1 MLSGM
6 PLPDQDS
13 AVGHSFVLELDE
25 VTIHLLEVQNLVLSI
40 FGLET
45 GGDTNARTAARAV
58 TLVRPL
64 VRDSTFVDWAHQSK
78 THGVAAGRSATIVVF
93 AADGS
98 PVARYHLENAW
109 PSRLEIGSLTRGDD
123 TVAVER
129 LTVTYDDV
137 EAG

>member
-1 MLSGM
+1 M

-13 AVGHSFVLELDE
+13 AVGHSFVLELDGQA
-25 VTIHLLEVQNLVLSI
+25 IRLLEVQNLVLSI
-40 FGLET
+40 FGLEP
-45 GGDTNARTAARAV
+45 GGGTTARARAV

-64 VRDSTFVDWAHQSK
+64 TRDPTFADWAHQSK
-78 THGVAAGRSATIVVF
+78 TQGVAAGRRPTVVVF

-109 PSRLEIGSLTRGDD
+109 PSRLDIGSLTRGDD
-123 TVAVER
+123 TVVVER
-129 LTVTYDDV
+129 LILTYDDV

>member
-1 MLSGM
+1 MLIGM

-13 AVGHSFVLELDE
+13 AVGHSFVLELDG
-25 VTIHLLEVQNLVLSI
+25 VDIRLLEVQNLVLSI

-45 GGDTNARTAARAV
+45 GGDTTARAAARAV

-64 VRDSTFVDWAHQSK
+64 ARDSTFADWAHQTK
-78 THGVAAGRSATIVVF
+78 TQGVAAGRSATIVVF
-93 AADGS
+93 AIDGS

-109 PSRLEIGSLTRGDD
+109 PSRLDVGSLRRGDD
-123 TVAVER
+123 TVVVER

>member
-1 MLSGM
+1 MLGDM

-13 AVGHSFVLELDE
+13 AVGHSFGLELDG
-25 VTIHLLEVQNLVLSI
+25 VDIRLLEVQNLVLSI
-40 FGLET
+40 FGIESGEDAT
-45 GGDTNARTAARAV
+45 SRQAGRAV

-64 VRDSTFVDWAHQSK
+64 VRGSTFAEWAHQAK
-78 THGVAAGRSATIVVF
+78 TQGMAAGRSATLVVF
-93 AADGS
+93 ATDGS

-109 PSRLEIGSLTRGDD
+109 PSRLEIGSFTSGDD
-123 TVAVER
+123 TLVVER